1 LSTIDKILTIE
12 ISTLVKV
19 DTVTSKEFLTL
30 LFVARLED
38 MPFIAISA
46 LKKGIGGGDAIGDS
60 EGVTDD
66 VGVRERE
73 TPAGIAEVV
82 DVKDLEGVLEG
93 VGVLDG
99 SIGLVDGVPET
110 VGV

>member
-1 LSTIDKILTIE
+1 MSIIDEIFTIE
-12 ISTLVKV
+12 ISTLVNV
-19 DTVTSKEFLTL
+19 DTITSKEFLTL
-30 LFVARLED
+30 IFVARSDEIPLID
-38 MPFIAISA
+38 ISA

-60 EGVTDD
+60 EGVTED

-82 DVKDLEGVLEG
+82 DVKDLEGVIEG
-93 VGVLDG
+93 VGVFDG